1 MTAMVEQL
9 LKLQEKYEI
18 GVIDLWNDAEMNQV
32 SEEDYKLYMFDGI
45 HPTQAGYLNW
55 WTPKMEAYL
64 YDYLGQ

>member
-1 MTAMVEQL
+1 MVEQL

-18 GVIDLWNDAEMNQV
+18 GVNELWNAAEMNKV
-32 SEEDYKLYMFDGI
+32 YEEDNKHYIYDGI

-55 WTPKMEAYL
+55 WTPKMEANL